1 MTKVHL
7 TVKQMIEQG
16 GFSDFHVLAGRAGI
30 ENREVKTVCVVDV
43 PDIEGWVFGGEFL
56 LTSGYIFKD
65 DPEMLLQL
73 IDTADKYNAA
83 ALGVKLERY
92 LDRIPQ
98 SVLRAADK
106 LSFPLIGIPSH
117 YAHTDIINPVLITM
131 SDQTIETM
139 NLSDNIHKEFFDLLL
154 SDGCIDS
161 ILSLLHKHISREL
174 LFVDV
179 VTGERFAHTTSM
191 EFSQLVDNVPLASL
205 TGHFSHEKII
215 LGEKIRG
222 YLFMDKPINGAV
234 PELVLKHA
242 KEALL
247 LSLKLEHERWKL
259 IRGRDTQ
266 FVQDVLY
273 KRFRQD
279 SEVMSRGHT
288 LGWNLAGKK
297 AVVVIGVDTGR
308 SMLRQPHEPYMRAFE
323 NIRLLMNGIQDNIPH
338 APLENEMAFI
348 MHAPVETWPSIKEK
362 ITKVFST
369 AARNMRAQTGLQLA
383 MGVGSPVENIL
394 SCNKSFREASKAL
407 ILAQQSGSANEPVF
421 WEEMGAYRFL
431 APVQNSQESLEFINE
446 YLGKLMESNGEESD
460 SLLNTLFCIISNN
473 WQLRAVAERMNLHY
487 NTVKYR
493 YKKIGETTGMDIDA
507 PSVRINLSFA
517 MELYK
522 LNKFRKEYAK
532 WED

>member
-65 DPEMLLQL
+65 DPDMLLQL

-205 TGHFSHEKII
+205 TGHFSH
-215 LGEKIRG
+215 
-222 YLFMDKPINGAV
+222 
-234 PELVLKHA
+234 
-242 KEALL
+242 
-247 LSLKLEHERWKL
+247 
-259 IRGRDTQ
+259 
-266 FVQDVLY
+266 
-273 KRFRQD
+273 
-279 SEVMSRGHT
+279 
-288 LGWNLAGKK
+288 
-297 AVVVIGVDTGR
+297 
-308 SMLRQPHEPYMRAFE
+308 
-323 NIRLLMNGIQDNIPH
+323 
-338 APLENEMAFI
+338 
-348 MHAPVETWPSIKEK
+348 
-362 ITKVFST
+362 
-369 AARNMRAQTGLQLA
+369 
-383 MGVGSPVENIL
+383 
-394 SCNKSFREASKAL
+394 
-407 ILAQQSGSANEPVF
+407 
-421 WEEMGAYRFL
+421 
-431 APVQNSQESLEFINE
+431 
-446 YLGKLMESNGEESD
+446 
-460 SLLNTLFCIISNN
+460 
-473 WQLRAVAERMNLHY
+473 
-487 NTVKYR
+487 
-493 YKKIGETTGMDIDA
+493 
-507 PSVRINLSFA
+507 
-517 MELYK
+517 
-522 LNKFRKEYAK
+522 
-532 WED
+532 